1 MLCKTRR
8 ESNSFLSS
16 NRRRKSTFYD
26 MTFAF
31 IESETNNISI
41 MLLGFIYF
49 IGDVMKYPFTLT
61 CIAALLSGLSSAAI
75 AADVPAGTVLAKQQD
90 LVRHI
95 KDEPASLDPAK
106 AVGLPEIQVIRDLF
120 EGLVNQDANGNI
132 IPGVATRWQTND
144 QKIWT
149 FTLRN
154 DAKWS
159 DGTPV
164 TAQDFVYSW
173 QRLVDP
179 ATTSPFAWFAALAGI
194 ANAQNIIDG
203 KAKPDS
209 LGVTAVDAHTLRVQ
223 LDKPLPW
230 FVNLTANFSLYP
242 VNKTNVESD
251 KNWTRPGKLVGNGAY
266 VLADR
271 VVNEKLV
278 ATPNKHYWDNAKTVI
293 QKVTFVPINQES
305 AATKRY
311 LAGDIDITES
321 FPKNQYQKL
330 LKELPG
336 QVYTP
341 AQLGTYYYAFNT
353 QKGPTADAR
362 VRLALSMT
370 IDRRIIAEKVL
381 GTGEKPA
388 WRLTPDVT
396 AGFTP
401 QPSAMEQSSQAELN
415 AQAKTL
421 LQAAGYG
428 PNRPLKLTLLYNTSE
443 NHQKIAIAVASM
455 WKKNLGV
462 DVKLQ
467 NQEWKTYIDSRNTGN
482 FDVIRASWVGDY
494 NEPSTFLS
502 LLTSTN
508 TGNIARFNEP
518 AYDKVIRQAAMENTA
533 TARNAD
539 YNEAEKILAEKAPI
553 APIYQYTNGRL
564 IKPWLKGYPITNPED
579 VAYTH
584 TMYLIKH

>member
-1 MLCKTRR
+1 MK
-8 ESNSFLSS
+8 LS
-16 NRRRKSTFYD
+16 
-26 MTFAF
+26 
-31 IESETNNISI
+31 
-41 MLLGFIYF
+41 LGWS
-49 IGDVMKYPFTLT
+49 GV
-61 CIAALLSGLSSAAI
+61 ALLVSGAVSSAW
-75 AADVPAGTVLAKQQD
+75 AAEVPKGATLAKKQE

-95 KDEPASLDPAK
+95 KDEPASLDPVK

-120 EGLVNQDANGNI
+120 EGLVNQDEKGKL
-132 IPGVATRWQTND
+132 IPGVATRWQSND
-144 QKIWT
+144 NRVWT
-149 FTLRN
+149 FTLRDN
-154 DAKWS
+154 ARWS

-164 TAQDFVYSW
+164 TAEDFVYSW

-179 ATTSPFAWFAALAGI
+179 KNTSPFAWFAALAGI
-194 ANAQNIIDG
+194 SNAQAIIDG
-203 KAKPDS
+203 KQTPDK
-209 LGVTAVDAHTLRVQ
+209 LGVKAVNKNTLTVQ
-223 LDKPLPW
+223 LDKPVPY
-230 FVNLTANFSLYP
+230 FPNLAANFALYP
-242 VNKTNVESD
+242 VPKTAIEKSGND
-251 KNWTRPGKLVGNGAY
+251 WTKPGNLVGNGAY
-266 VLADR
+266 VLKDR

-278 ATPNKHYWDNAKTVI
+278 VVPNTHYWDNARTVL
-293 QKVTFVPINQES
+293 QKVTFLPINQES

-321 FPKNQYQKL
+321 FPKNLYQKL
-330 LKELPG
+330 LKDIPG

-370 IDRRIIAEKVL
+370 IDRRLMAEKVL

-388 WRLTPDVT
+388 WRFTPDVT

-401 QPSAMEQSSQAELN
+401 QPSRMEEMSQQELN
-415 AQAKTL
+415 AEAKTL
-421 LQAAGYG
+421 LKAAGFG
-428 PNRPLKLTLLYNTSE
+428 PGRPLKLTLLYNTSE

-502 LLTSTN
+502 LLTSTHS
-508 TGNIARFNEP
+508 GNIARFSDP
-518 AYDKVIRQAAMENTA
+518 AYDKVIEQASIETTDA
-533 TARNAD
+533 ARNKD
-539 YNEAEKILAEKAPI
+539 YNEAENIIASKAPI

-564 IKPWLKGYPITNPED
+564 IKPWLKGYPIDNPED
-579 VAYTH
+579 VAYSR
-584 TMYLIKH
+584 TMYLLAH

>member
-1 MLCKTRR
+1 MKKRFLTTCCSLAIASLF
-8 ESNSFLSS
+8 SN
-16 NRRRKSTFYD
+16 
-26 MTFAF
+26 AW
-31 IESETNNISI
+31 
-41 MLLGFIYF
+41 
-49 IGDVMKYPFTLT
+49 
-61 CIAALLSGLSSAAI
+61 
-75 AADVPAGTVLAKQQD
+75 AADVPAGTKLAADQT

-120 EGLVNQDANGNI
+120 EGLVNQNEKGQLE
-132 IPGVATRWQTND
+132 PGVATKWQSND
-144 QKIWT
+144 NRTWT
-149 FTLRN
+149 FTLRDN
-154 DAKWS
+154 ARWS
-159 DGTPV
+159 DGSPV

-179 ATTSPFAWFAALAGI
+179 KNTSPFAWFAALAGI
-194 ANAQNIIDG
+194 NNAQAIIDG
-203 KAKPDS
+203 KMPADK
-209 LGVTAVDAHTLRVQ
+209 LGVTAVDDRTLRIN
-223 LDKPLPW
+223 LDKPVPY
-230 FVNLTANFSLYP
+230 FPNLTANFSLYP
-242 VNKTNVESD
+242 VPKAVVEKFGND
-251 KNWTRPGKLVGNGAY
+251 WTKPGNLVGNGAY
-266 VLADR
+266 ALKDR
-271 VVNEKLV
+271 IVNEKLV
-278 ATPNKHYWDNAKTVI
+278 AVQNKNYWDNSKTVI
-293 QKVTFVPINQES
+293 TEVTFIPINQES
-305 AATKRY
+305 SATKRY

-321 FPKNQYQKL
+321 FPKNLYQKL
-330 LKELPG
+330 LKDIPG

-341 AQLGTYYYAFNT
+341 PQLGTYYYAFNT

-362 VRLALSMT
+362 VRLALSMS
-370 IDRRIIAEKVL
+370 IDRHIMAEKVL

-388 WRLTPDVT
+388 WRFTPDVT

-401 QPSAMEQSSQAELN
+401 EPSPFEQMSQEEAN

-428 PNRPLKLTLLYNTSE
+428 PNKPLKLTLLYNTSE

-502 LLTSTN
+502 LLTSTHS
-508 TGNIARFNEP
+508 GNISRFNSPE
-518 AYDKVIRQAAMENTA
+518 YDKVLEQASQETTDA
-533 TARNAD
+533 ARNKD
-539 YNEAEKILAEKAPI
+539 YNQAEKILQEKAPI

-564 IKPWLKGYPITNPED
+564 IKPWLKGYPINNPED
-579 VAYTH
+579 VAYSR
-584 TMYLIKH
+584 TMYIVAH

>member
-1 MLCKTRR
+1 MTHRLSMLSCALWLCG
-8 ESNSFLSS
+8 FSS
-16 NRRRKSTFYD
+16 VS
-26 MTFAF
+26 
-31 IESETNNISI
+31 
-41 MLLGFIYF
+41 L
-49 IGDVMKYPFTLT
+49 
-61 CIAALLSGLSSAAI
+61 
-75 AADVPAGTVLAKQQD
+75 AADVPPGTQLAAKQE

-95 KDEPASLDPAK
+95 KDEPATLDPAK
-106 AVGLPEIQVIRDLF
+106 AVGLPEIQVIRDLY
-120 EGLVNQDANGNI
+120 EGLVNQNEKGEIVA
-132 IPGVATRWQTND
+132 GVASKWQSSDNR
-144 QKIWT
+144 IWT
-149 FTLRN
+149 FTLRDN
-154 DAKWS
+154 AKWS

-179 ATTSPFAWFAALAGI
+179 KTTSPFAGFAALAGI
-194 ANAQNIIDG
+194 ANAKNVTDG
-203 KAKPDS
+203 KMTPDQ
-209 LGVTAVDAHTLRVQ
+209 LGVSAVDAHTLRVQ

-230 FVNLTANFSLYP
+230 FPSLAASFAFYP
-242 VNKTNVESD
+242 VQKANVESGAE
-251 KNWTRPGKLVGNGAY
+251 WTRPGNLVGNGAY

-278 ATPNKHYWDNAKTVI
+278 LQPNKQYWDNGKTVI

-311 LAGDIDITES
+311 LANDIDITES
-321 FPKNQYQKL
+321 FPKNLYQKL
-330 LKELPG
+330 LKDIPG

-341 AQLGTYYYAFNT
+341 PQLGTYYYAFNT

-370 IDRRIIAEKVL
+370 IDRRIMAEKVL

-388 WRLTPDVT
+388 WRFTPDVT
-396 AGFTP
+396 AGFEP
-401 QPSAMEQSSQAELN
+401 QPSQIEHMSQAELN

-428 PNRPLKLTLLYNTSE
+428 PQRPLKLTLLYNTSE

-455 WKKNLGV
+455 WKKNLGAEV
-462 DVKLQ
+462 TLQ
-467 NQEWKTYIDSRNTGN
+467 NQEWKTYIDSRNSGN

-502 LLTSTN
+502 VLTSTSSS
-508 TGNIARFNEP
+508 NIARFND
-518 AYDKVIRQAAMENTA
+518 AVYDKVLNQASQETNA

-539 YNEAEKILAEKAPI
+539 YNEAEHIIAEKAPI
-553 APIYQYTNGRL
+553 APIYQYSNGRL
-564 IKPWLKGYPITNPED
+564 IKPWLKGYPINNPED
-579 VAYTH
+579 VAYTR
-584 TMYLIKH
+584 TMYLLKH